1 MKRFLHRQLFYVCV
15 LSFGVITLSGC
26 FICMIIG
33 WVVPRDKGLPIGR
46 RIIRDTFRL
55 YLRLCDALGVI
66 HTDLSAL
73 DALDHEPG
81 LILAPNHPSVIDVVL
96 VNSRL
101 SNVCCLMK
109 AGLMDSPF
117 LGAGARLAGYVPNDS
132 FKAAVRAS
140 AADIRAGGQL
150 LIFPEGTRTETRP
163 INTLKGGFALI
174 SREAACPIQTLIIE
188 GNTGYLGKGWSIF
201 KAPELPMHFSVRLG
215 KRFPAT
221 QDVATTVAELDAYFR
236 AELAE
241 K

>member
-1 MKRFLHRQLFYVCV
+1 ML
-15 LSFGVITLSGC
+15 
-26 FICMIIG
+26 IG
-33 WVVPRDKGLPIGR
+33 WVVPRMKGLPIGR
-46 RIIRDTFRL
+46 RMIRNAFHV
-55 YLRLCDALGVI
+55 YLRLCDCLGVI
-66 HTDLSAL
+66 HTDLADL
-73 DALDHEPG
+73 DALDNERG

-140 AADIRAGGQL
+140 AADIRAGGHL
-150 LIFPEGTRTETRP
+150 LIFPEGTRTETLP
-163 INTLKGGFALI
+163 INKLKGGFALI
-174 SREAACPIQTLIIE
+174 SREAGCPIQTLIIE

-201 KAPELPMHFSVRLG
+201 KAPELPMRFSVRLG

-221 QDVATTVAELDAYFR
+221 QDVATTAAEIEAYFR
-236 AELAE
+236 AELR
-241 K
+241 

>member
-1 MKRFLHRQLFYVCV
+1 MKRFLHRQLFYFCV
-15 LSFGVITLSGC
+15 LSFGAITLSGC
-26 FICMIIG
+26 FVCMIIG
-33 WVVPRDKGLPIGR
+33 WVVPRAKGLPIGR
-46 RIIRDTFRL
+46 RIIRCVFSL

-174 SREAACPIQTLIIE
+174 SRAAACPIQTLIIE
-188 GNTGYLGKGWSIF
+188 GNKAISAKAGPYLRRPNYRCASAYAWANASL
-201 KAPELPMHFSVRLG
+201 LP
-215 KRFPAT
+215 KT
-221 QDVATTVAELDAYFR
+221 
-236 AELAE
+236 
-241 K
+241 

>member
-26 FICMIIG
+26 FICMIIS

-46 RIIRDTFRL
+46 RMIRGAFCL
-55 YLRLCDALGVI
+55 YLRLCDVLGVI
-66 HTDLSAL
+66 RTDLSAL

-163 INTLKGGFALI
+163 INALKGGFALI

-201 KAPELPMHFSVRLG
+201 KAPELPMQFSVRLG

-221 QDVATTVAELDAYFR
+221 EDVAATVAELDAYFR
-236 AELAE
+236 AELAQ

>member
-1 MKRFLHRQLFYVCV
+1 MKRFFHRPLFYFCL
-15 LSFGVITLSGC
+15 LSFGLITLSGC
-26 FICMIIG
+26 FVCMIIG
-33 WVVPRDKGLPIGR
+33 WVVPRAKGMPIGR
-46 RIIRDTFRL
+46 RMIRGAFCL
-55 YLRLCDALGVI
+55 YLRLCDALGTI

-73 DALDHEPG
+73 DVLNDEPG

-96 VNSRL
+96 INSRL

-109 AGLMDSPF
+109 VGLMDSPF

-188 GNTGYLGKGWSIF
+188 SNTGYLGKGWSIF
-201 KAPELPMHFSVRLG
+201 KVPELPLRFSVRLG

-221 QDVATTVAELDAYFR
+221 ENVATTVAELDAYFR
-236 AELAE
+236 AELA
-241 K
+241 KK

>member
-1 MKRFLHRQLFYVCV
+1 MKRFLHRQLFYFCV

-26 FICMIIG
+26 FVCMIIG
-33 WVVPRDKGLPIGR
+33 WVVPRAKGLPIGR
-46 RIIRDTFRL
+46 RMIRGAFCL
-55 YLRLCDALGVI
+55 YLRLCDVLGVI
-66 HTDLSAL
+66 RTDLSAL

-201 KAPELPMHFSVRLG
+201 KAPELPMQFSVRLG

-221 QDVATTVAELDAYFR
+221 EDVATTVAELDAYFR
-236 AELAE
+236 AELAQ

>member
-1 MKRFLHRQLFYVCV
+1 MV
-15 LSFGVITLSGC
+15 
-26 FICMIIG
+26 
-33 WVVPRDKGLPIGR
+33 
-46 RIIRDTFRL
+46 
-55 YLRLCDALGVI
+55 
-66 HTDLSAL
+66 
-73 DALDHEPG
+73 
-81 LILAPNHPSVIDVVL
+81 
-96 VNSRL
+96 
-101 SNVCCLMK
+101 
-109 AGLMDSPF
+109 
-117 LGAGARLAGYVPNDS
+117 GARLAGYVPNDS

-236 AELAE
+236 AELA
-241 K
+241 KK

>member
-1 MKRFLHRQLFYVCV
+1 MKRLLKRALFYVGV
-15 LSFGVITLSGC
+15 VSFGLITLTGC
-26 FICMIIG
+26 FFCMVIG
-33 WVVPRDKGLPIGR
+33 WLVPRAKGVPIGR
-46 RIIRDTFRL
+46 RLIRNSFRL
-55 YLRLCDALGVI
+55 YLRLCDVLGLI

-117 LGAGARLAGYVPNDS
+117 LGAGARLAGYIPNDS

-150 LIFPEGTRTETRP
+150 LIFPEGTRTVTPP
-163 INTLKGGFALI
+163 INVLKGGFALI

-188 GNTGYLGKGWSIF
+188 SNSGYLGKGWPIF
-201 KAPELPMHFSVRLG
+201 KVPELPIHYRVRLG

-221 QDVATTVAELDAYFR
+221 KDVATTVAELDAYFR
-236 AELAE
+236 AELA
-241 K
+241 KK